1 MRDLMV
7 ASFLVVLVPLA
18 FYRPFV
24 AYLLWGWT
32 ALLIPTNYLYG
43 FLAGGRF
50 NFLFAIL
57 TLVLVA
63 FGRVKGVA
71 YEFNRTTGLMLL
83 FMVHVSLSVL
93 FGYPGNPHNA
103 YYYEIFLKAMV
114 YCLLAPL
121 FITSRVRLHAMLL
134 MIALGLGFHGV
145 VIGLKLVS
153 SGGGHIVVG
162 PNGSMLFDRNHLST
176 ALAMAL
182 PILYYLYMHSARKW
196 VKLGLL
202 AAFGLTA
209 FTIMGSGSR
218 GGFVALA
225 VTGLW
230 LVKTSRRKFATLFV
244 VASLGIAF
252 YSFAPESWLS
262 RLQTIE
268 HVEEDM
274 SFMGRVIAWKMS
286 SAIALANPL
295 FGGGIHAV
303 QVQYVWDQFLTA
315 QGLLGFISTPIPTF
329 SAKAAHSIYFETMGD
344 LGFVGF
350 LLFLALLLNGLLARR
365 EIRTLLAGTGKR
377 HLWAIDM
384 ADMLMLSILAYMVGG
399 LNVSLAYLESI
410 YIVLVTIEM
419 LKRHCMKIKAAEDG
433 RLAVPALP
441 VMRRR

>member
-7 ASFLVVLVPLA
+7 ASFLVVLIPLA

-32 ALLIPTNYLYG
+32 TVLIPTNYLYG

-63 FGRVKGVA
+63 LGRVRGVA

-83 FMVHVSLSVL
+83 FTAHVSLSAL
-93 FGYPGNPHNA
+93 FGYAGNPHNG
-103 YYYEIFLKAMV
+103 YYYEIFLKGVA

-121 FITSRVRLHAMLL
+121 FLTSRLRLHAMLV
-134 MIALGLGFHGV
+134 MIALGFGFHGM
-145 VIGLKLVS
+145 VIGLKLIS
-153 SGGGHIVVG
+153 SGGGHVVVG
-162 PNGSMLFDRNHLST
+162 PTGSMLYDRNHLSS

-182 PILYYLYMHSARKW
+182 PILYYLYQHSARKW
-196 VKLGLL
+196 VKLGML

-230 LVKTSRRKFATLFV
+230 LVKTSRRKFVTLFV
-244 VASLGIAF
+244 VACLGIAF
-252 YSFAPESWLS
+252 YAFAPESWLN

-268 HVEEDM
+268 HADEDA
-274 SFMGRVIAWKMS
+274 SFMGRVIAWKLS
-286 SAIALANPL
+286 SAIALANPV
-295 FGGGIHAV
+295 FGGGLHAV

-329 SAKAAHSIYFETMGD
+329 RAKAAHSIYFETMGD
-344 LGFVGF
+344 LGLVGF
-350 LLFLALLLNGLLARR
+350 VLFMMLLLNGLYARR
-365 EIRTLLAGTGKR
+365 EIRRRLANTGNR
-377 HLWAIDM
+377 YLWATDM
-384 ADMLMLSILAYMVGG
+384 ADMLMLSIVAYMVGG
-399 LNVSLAYLESI
+399 LFVSLAYLEAN
-410 YIVLVTIEM
+410 YIVLVVMEM
-419 LKRHCMKIKAAEDG
+419 LRQRVLKIVAAETG
-433 RLAVPALP
+433 APAPPPIPILQ
-441 VMRRR
+441 RR

>member
-1 MRDLMV
+1 MV

-71 YEFNRTTGLMLL
+71 YQFNRTTGLMLL
-83 FMVHVSLSVL
+83 FTVHVSLSVL

-134 MIALGLGFHGV
+134 MVALGFGFHGV

-153 SGGGHIVVG
+153 SGGAHIVAG
-162 PNGSMLFDRNHLST
+162 PNGSMLYDRNHLST

-182 PILYYLYMHSARKW
+182 PILYYLYMHSVRKW

-202 AAFGLTA
+202 AAFGLSA
-209 FTIMGSGSR
+209 FAIVGSGSR

-244 VASLGIAF
+244 VACLGVVF
-252 YSFAPESWLS
+252 YSFAPESWLE
-262 RLQTIE
+262 RLQSIE
-268 HVEEDM
+268 HADEDA
-274 SFMGRVIAWKMS
+274 SFMGRVVAWKIS
-286 SAIALANPL
+286 SAIALSNPL
-295 FGGGIHAV
+295 FGGGLHAV
-303 QVQYVWDQFLTA
+303 QIQYVWDQFLTS
-315 QGLLGFISTPIPTF
+315 QGLLGFVYTPIPTF
-329 SAKAAHSIYFETMGD
+329 SAKAAHSIYFEVMGD
-344 LGFVGF
+344 LGLVGF
-350 LLFLALLLNGLLARR
+350 ALFVILLLNGLYTRR
-365 EIRTLLAGTGKR
+365 EIRQLLAATGKR
-377 HLWAIDM
+377 HVWASDM
-384 ADMLMLSILAYMVGG
+384 ADMLMLSIMAYMVGG
-399 LNVSLAYLESI
+399 LFVSLAYLEAI
-410 YIVLVTIEM
+410 YMVLVIMEM
-419 LKRHCMKIKAAEDG
+419 LRQRVLKIVAAEAAMT
-433 RLAVPALP
+433 LVPAVP
-441 VMRRR
+441 VMRGR

>member
-71 YEFNRTTGLMLL
+71 YQFNRTTGLMLL
-83 FMVHVSLSVL
+83 FTVHVSLSVL
-93 FGYPGNPHNA
+93 FGYAGNPHNA
-103 YYYEIFLKAMV
+103 YYYEIFVKAMV

-134 MIALGLGFHGV
+134 MIALGYGFHGV

-153 SGGGHIVVG
+153 SGGSHIVDG
-162 PNGSMLFDRNHLST
+162 PNGSMLYDRNHLST
-176 ALAMAL
+176 ALALAL
-182 PILYYLYMHSARKW
+182 PILYYVYMHSARKW

-209 FTIMGSGSR
+209 FTIVGSGSR

-230 LVKTSRRKFATLFV
+230 LVKTSRRKFTTLFV
-244 VASLGIAF
+244 VACLGIVF
-252 YSFAPESWLS
+252 YSFAPESWLE
-262 RLQTIE
+262 RLQSIE
-268 HVEEDM
+268 HADEDA
-274 SFMGRVIAWKMS
+274 SFMGRVVAWKIS
-286 SAIALANPL
+286 SAIALSNPL
-295 FGGGIHAV
+295 FGGGLHAV
-303 QVQYVWDQFLTA
+303 QIQYVWDQFLTS
-315 QGLLGFISTPIPTF
+315 QGLLGFVYTPIPTF
-329 SAKAAHSIYFETMGD
+329 SAKAAHSIYFEVMGD
-344 LGFVGF
+344 LGLVGF
-350 LLFLALLLNGLLARR
+350 GLFVILLLNGLYTRR
-365 EIRTLLAGTGKR
+365 EIRQLLAATGKR
-377 HLWAIDM
+377 HVWASDM
-384 ADMLMLSILAYMVGG
+384 ADMLMLSIVAYMVGG
-399 LNVSLAYLESI
+399 LFVSLAYLEAT
-410 YIVLVTIEM
+410 YMVLVIMEM
-419 LKRHCMKIKAAEDG
+419 LRQRVLKIVAAEAK
-433 RLAVPALP
+433 LPSVPAVP
-441 VMRRR
+441 VMRGG